1 MADRYIRRHVD
12 KQDEQV
18 IIRRV
23 ATDSALAAPTPKD
36 ARERADAPRTAPE
49 PQPTGHRITRT
60 LRKVVSR

>member
-23 ATDSALAAPTPKD
+23 ATDSASATPAPKD
-36 ARERADAPRTAPE
+36 VREPAREPRTAPE
-49 PQPTGHRITRT
+49 PRPAGHRITRT

>member
-23 ATDSALAAPTPKD
+23 ATEPALAT
-36 ARERADAPRTAPE
+36 PE
-49 PQPTGHRITRT
+49 PRAEPVRTPRPTSEPRPAGHRITRT

>member
-23 ATDSALAAPTPKD
+23 ATDSVSAAPAPKD
-36 ARERADAPRTAPE
+36 VREPARETHTSSA
-49 PQPTGHRITRT
+49 PQPAGHRITRT